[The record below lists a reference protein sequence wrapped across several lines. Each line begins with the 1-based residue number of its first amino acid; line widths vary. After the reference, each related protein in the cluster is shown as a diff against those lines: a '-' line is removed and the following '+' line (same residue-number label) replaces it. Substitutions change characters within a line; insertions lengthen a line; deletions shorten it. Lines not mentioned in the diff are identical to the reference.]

1 MAKANEVKNIL
12 LIVLTI
18 TLLALTVGFAGAQQA
33 TKVPRIGY
41 LGLDDPSSALFKSF
55 RQGLREVGYTEGQ
68 NIILEPRF
76 AYGNDWRLNGLAAEL
91 VGLNVNAMVTQNTPA
106 LNAARNATRTIPIVM
121 VYFGDPVA
129 VGIVASRERP
139 GGNVTGMSGMTTE
152 LGGKWLELLKE
163 TVPAISRVA
172 VLWGAGFEME
182 PTMKGMQA
190 TARSLGV
197 ELQSAQVKAYSP
209 LGFGHWSGNGSHWIG
224 SAFTWATRGQ
234 AGAFILLPSS
244 ILGENLDYIADLGLK
259 KHLPGIFWR
268 EDFAE
273 AGGLM
278 AYGANQMEQSRR
290 AAYVVDKILKGANP
304 AELPVEL
311 PTQFKLVINLKTAKE
326 IGVTIP
332 PDMLMFADR
341 VIK

>member
-1 MAKANEVKNIL
+1 MAKASDVKNIL
-12 LIVLTI
+12 LIVLII
-18 TLLALTVGFAGAQQA
+18 TLLALTGGFAGSQQT

-41 LGLDDPSSALFKSF
+41 LGLDVPSSSLFKSF
-55 RQGLREVGYTEGQ
+55 RLGLREVGYIEGQ
-68 NIILEPRF
+68 NIIIEPRF

-91 VGLNVNAMVTQNTPA
+91 VGLNVNVIVTQNTPA
-106 LNAARNATRTIPIVM
+106 LIAARNATRTIPIVM
-121 VYFGDPVA
+121 VYLGDPVA

-139 GGNVTGMSGMTTE
+139 GGNVTGVSGMATE

-172 VLWGAGFEME
+172 VLWSAGFEME

-197 ELQSAQVKAYSP
+197 ELQSAQVKAYLNP
-209 LGFGHWSGNGSHWIG
+209 GFGYGYGNGSRSRIRV
-224 SAFTWATRGQ
+224 TWATREQ
-234 AGAFILLPSS
+234 AGAFVLLPSS
-244 ILGENLDYIADLGLK
+244 ILGQNLSYIADLGLK
-259 KHLPGIFWR
+259 RRLPGIFWR
-268 EDFAE
+268 EAFAE

-278 AYGANQMEQSRR
+278 AYGANQIEQSRR

-304 AELPVEL
+304 AKLPVEL